1 MALRMFFVLV
11 AASLA
16 VSAAHAAPVLEDND
30 LSAELVIEGLELP
43 TTLAFLAANDF
54 FVLEKNEGRVVRVL
68 NGAPDTVLDLAV
80 NGCDERG
87 LLGIA
92 LHPDFATASPKYVY
106 LYYTES
112 SVANDEEECGD
123 FADNKL
129 VRFTWNGNALVD
141 PLTLRDWPSFVSYHN
156 GGPLAFGPDDKLY
169 GVNGDGEQNGPAQ
182 NNDVGGFDDTGVIF
196 RLNDDGTIPDDNPFD
211 ADADQMDFQD
221 RYYAYGIRN
230 SFGLAFDPL
239 SGDLWDTENGPTAND
254 EVNRVVSGANSG
266 WRDIMGPGAA
276 PGGLVNV
283 PGSTYVQPAYS
294 IASPVAPTG
303 LAFASDATTLGGS
316 YVGDLFVGDYELGN
330 IYQFEINVMR
340 DGIDLA
346 DTHANSQN
354 ELNNFLFASGFTGGL
369 TDLKESPDGDLYAV
383 AIALGEVWRITGA
396 GGKATHDLAF
406 TSLKPPKA
414 VAFTPGP
421 PEGKPLKLSLQNAGT
436 ATETIDNQTQL
447 DDLVELTFTELGT
460 QTCDPPA
467 ATLLPPKQGFPV
479 EWAPNKKLSLQVQ
492 LTWNDCFND
501 QARTSKTEN
510 HDDFT
515 LEATVNL
522 GALGETDA
530 DAGNDDCPRAAAGDD
545 KGCGKTTEPFPI
557 DLYLK

>member
-1 MALRMFFVLV
+1 MAFRCLCTLL

-16 VSAAHAAPVLEDND
+16 VSAAHADPVLEDND
-30 LSAELVIEGLELP
+30 LSAVLVIDGLDVP

-54 FVLEKNEGRVVRVL
+54 FVLEKNTGQVVRIL
-68 NGAPDTVLDLAV
+68 NGAPDTVLDLDV

-92 LHPDFATASPKYVY
+92 LHPDFATANPKYVY

-112 SVANDEEECGD
+112 SIADDEEECAD

-196 RLNDDGTIPDDNPFD
+196 RLNDDGTIPTDNPFD
-211 ADADQMDFQD
+211 SDADQMDLQD

-239 SGDLWDTENGPTAND
+239 SGELWDTENGPTAND
-254 EVNRVVSGANSG
+254 EVNRVIAGANSG

-276 PGGLVNV
+276 PAGLVNV
-283 PGSTYVQPAYS
+283 PGSTYIPPAYS
-294 IASPVAPTG
+294 IQNPVAVTG
-303 LAFASDATTLGGS
+303 LAFASDATSLGGS
-316 YVGDLFVGDYELGN
+316 YMGDLFVADFNEGN
-330 IYQFEINVMR
+330 IYNFNLNMTR
-340 DGIDLA
+340 DGIDG

-354 ELNNFLFASGFTGGL
+354 ELNNFLFASGFTGGI
-369 TDLKESPDGDLYAV
+369 TDLKESPDGDMYVV
-383 AIALGEVWRITGA
+383 AIALGEVWRITGE

-406 TSLKPPKA
+406 ASLKPPKA
-414 VAFTPGP
+414 VAFTPDP
-421 PEGKPLKLSLQNAGT
+421 PEGKPLKLSLQNVGT
-436 ATETIDNQTQL
+436 GTETIDNQTQL
-447 DDLVELTFTELGT
+447 DDLVELTFERLGDES
-460 QTCDPPA
+460 CAPPA
-467 ATLLPPKQGFPV
+467 ATILPPKKGFPV

-492 LTWNDCFND
+492 LDWNDCFND
-501 QARTSKTEN
+501 QARTTKDEN
-510 HDDFT
+510 NDDFT

-530 DAGNDDCPRAAAGDD
+530 DPTNDDCPRAAAGDD
-545 KGCGKTTEPFPI
+545 KGCGKTTQPFPI